1 MVVERGR
8 GRNPR
13 PTLFVDLDFR
23 NIPNLT
29 LALPVLSS
37 FSDDDPSEELI
48 LLFLSPATVVVA
60 VPVIPCTR
68 HNIVVVEILRLVKRD
83 FRALFRLLL
92 FTFALVAAR
101 HQRTTEL

>member
-1 MVVERGR
+1 MGNCTSELSGSMVVEMGR

-23 NIPNLT
+23 NIPHLT

-48 LLFLSPATVVVA
+48 LLFLSPATAA

-68 HNIVVVEILRLVKRD
+68 HNMVVEI
-83 FRALFRLLL
+83 
-92 FTFALVAAR
+92 
-101 HQRTTEL
+101 